1 MDEDYEKLY
10 KPWNWSKRFRDSKSL
25 LENFTNVTVT
35 SSTELI
41 NQTKN
46 TRSISYGDS
55 EKQKFDIYYPSDSI
69 ANKQQTVIVIIH
81 GGRWQAGYKEIHAFM
96 SKYLPE
102 AGYTNVLIGH
112 GLAPNITL
120 QGIIDEINNG
130 IDYVCNYF
138 PKSNI
143 VIMGYSSGAYLSVSA
158 ACNKS
163 LNIKG
168 IIPISGV
175 YDLRPFAKTSFN
187 VALQLTEA
195 EATRL
200 SLHRELSIPAYIKTL
215 ILVGEDESPAF
226 IKQNKDLFGEL
237 KTNNE
242 NVEFRILK
250 DEDHFSIVENF
261 NVKDHPVVQEVLS
274 FLLKLD
280 GVTQ

>member
-46 TRSISYGDS
+46 TRNISYGDS
-55 EKQKFDIYYPSDSI
+55 EKQKFDICYPSDSI

-81 GGRWQAGYKEIHAFM
+81 GGRWQAGYKEMHAFM
-96 SKYLPE
+96 SKYLLE
-102 AGYTNVLIGH
+102 AGYTDVLIGH

-143 VIMGYSSGAYLSVSA
+143 VIIGYSSGAYLSVSA

-250 DEDHFSIVENF
+250 DEDHFSIQWFKKFSV
-261 NVKDHPVVQEVLS
+261 S
-274 FLLKLD
+274 FLNLM
-280 GVTQ
+280 V